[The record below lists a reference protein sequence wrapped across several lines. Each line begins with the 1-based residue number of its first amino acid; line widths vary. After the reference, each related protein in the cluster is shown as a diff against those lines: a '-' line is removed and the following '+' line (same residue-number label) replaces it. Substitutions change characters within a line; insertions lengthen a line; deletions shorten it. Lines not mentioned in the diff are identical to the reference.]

1 MRKDKEKVLD
11 EVWTEERVRSF
22 LEVRSYD
29 DVEEDFHMLLKAY
42 QSMRADDFSKFVSF
56 FAEEGRDLN
65 SADPQGRTVLSIVQQ
80 HRRSTEYAEILRHA
94 GAGNPG
100 NSEELGHL

>member
-22 LEVRSYD
+22 LDVRSYD

-42 QSMRADDFSKFVSF
+42 QSMRAEDFAKFVKLF
-56 FAEEGRDLN
+56 VEDGRSLD
-65 SADPQGRTVLSIVQQ
+65 STDPRGRTVLSIVQQ
-80 HRRSTEYAEILRHA
+80 HRRSGEYADILKKA
-94 GAGNPG
+94 GA
-100 NSEELGHL
+100 E

>member
-11 EVWTEERVRSF
+11 EVWTEERVKSF

-42 QSMRADDFSKFVSF
+42 QSMRVEDFSKFVNF
-56 FAEEGRDLN
+56 FIEEGRDLN
-65 SADPQGRTVLSIVQQ
+65 SADPQGRTVLSIVQR
-80 HRRSTEYAEILRHA
+80 HRRSTAYADILRQA
-94 GAGNPG
+94 GAGDRDS
-100 NSEELGHL
+100 SE